1 MSDVPRWPVAERMQ
15 EPDEPLSVEPS
26 AIDAH
31 NAGVGQA
38 DTSDVVDEVTA
49 LLEADS
55 ETTSSSA
62 VMAWTRVETRSAED
76 YLELA
81 DWVDMMASVH
91 AVTELPAC
99 WLAHEGWVC
108 ELAALRAAWLEAN
121 TLAAEQG
128 MVSSAMLSWYQ
139 YSWWPW
145 RHRVSEYRGCGTVH
159 SRDVVGVATDRTLLP
174 GTAGIGRRGGRS

>member
-1 MSDVPRWPVAERMQ
+1 MSDVPRWPAAEGMQ
-15 EPDEPLSVEPS
+15 QFDEPLSAES
-26 AIDAH
+26 APVVADD
-31 NAGVGQA
+31 AGVGQA
-38 DTSDVVDEVTA
+38 ATSDVVDEVTA

-55 ETTSSSA
+55 ETTSTIP
-62 VMAWTRVETRSAED
+62 VMAWTRAETRSAED

-121 TLAAEQG
+121 AIAAEQG
-128 MVSSAMLSWYQ
+128 MASSAMLSWYQ

-159 SRDVVGVATDRTLLP
+159 SRDAVGVATDRTLLP
-174 GTAGIGRRGGRS
+174 GTAGTELHGGRS

>member
-1 MSDVPRWPVAERMQ
+1 MSDAPRWPVAERMQ
-15 EPDEPLSVEPS
+15 QFDEPLSVEPS

-31 NAGVGQA
+31 DAGVGQA
-38 DTSDVVDEVTA
+38 DTSDVVDEVAA

-55 ETTSSSA
+55 ETAVTVP
-62 VMAWTRVETRSAED
+62 VMAWTRVETRSVED

-91 AVTELPAC
+91 AVTELSAC

-121 TLAAEQG
+121 ALAAEQG

-139 YSWWPW
+139 YSW
-145 RHRVSEYRGCGTVH
+145 
-159 SRDVVGVATDRTLLP
+159 
-174 GTAGIGRRGGRS
+174 